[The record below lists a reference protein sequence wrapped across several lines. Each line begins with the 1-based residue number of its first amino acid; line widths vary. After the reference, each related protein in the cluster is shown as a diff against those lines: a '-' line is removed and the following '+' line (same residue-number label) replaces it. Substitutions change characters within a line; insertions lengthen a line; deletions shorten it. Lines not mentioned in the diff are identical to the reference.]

1 MPIAPLTMSDS
12 SSLPKHQ
19 APALPTNAP
28 AQDVKD
34 ILRGQRILETM
45 MKTQQHQA
53 RRPLVTTPLD

>member
-1 MPIAPLTMSDS
+1 MSDS